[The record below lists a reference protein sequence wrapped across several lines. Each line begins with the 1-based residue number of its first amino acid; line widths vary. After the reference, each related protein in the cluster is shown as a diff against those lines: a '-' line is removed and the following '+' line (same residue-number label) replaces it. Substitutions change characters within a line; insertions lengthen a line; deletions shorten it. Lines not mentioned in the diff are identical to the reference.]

1 MIDHLTLTV
10 SDLQKSVRFYEKA
23 LKPLGY
29 SMVMAY
35 EQYRAFGPKG
45 KPVFWVKHGEPA
57 SLPMH
62 LAFVAKDRASV
73 DAFYRAAL
81 RAGGQDFG
89 QPGVRPHYHQ
99 HYYAAF
105 VTDPSG
111 HPIEA
116 VCHAPVKAGKGA
128 PKKKAP
134 ARAKKAKK

>member
-1 MIDHLTLTV
+1 MIDHLTITV
-10 SDLQKSVRFYEKA
+10 SDLQKAVRFYEKA

-45 KPVFWVKHGEPA
+45 KPVFFLKHGEPA

-62 LAFVAKDRASV
+62 LAFAAKDRAAV
-73 DAFYRAAL
+73 DAFYKAAI

-89 QPGVRPHYHQ
+89 APGVRAHYHQ
-99 HYYAAF
+99 HYYGAF
-105 VTDPSG
+105 VTDPMG

-116 VCHAPVKAGKGA
+116 VCHAPPQRAAKKPA
-128 PKKKAP
+128 KKAP
-134 ARAKKAKK
+134 ARRKKK